1 MMSNRV
7 SQPQNAVEAVTL
19 SLYLALTAPTDEL
32 AQECCAIAEKI
43 CIGAHLTDQE
53 IDTAKAIASAQ
64 AELFPLGYEGGES
77 DGADTSLSV

>member
-1 MMSNRV
+1 MV
-7 SQPQNAVEAVTL
+7 QEPQNAVEAVTL

-43 CIGAHLTDQE
+43 CVGAQLTDQQ

-64 AELFPLGYEGGES
+64 AELFPSGDEGRVN
-77 DGADTSLSV
+77 DD

>member
-1 MMSNRV
+1 MQDHV
-7 SQPQNAVEAVTL
+7 LQEPETPVEAVTL